1 MGNPHSVPTFFALIV
16 YGKTT
21 TAKNLTTIFK
31 MHNKWI
37 WIKMKVKK
45 QHINHSIKTN
55 CHNLNHMCNDEHGDW
70 GAF

>member
-1 MGNPHSVPTFFALIV
+1 
-16 YGKTT
+16 
-21 TAKNLTTIFK
+21 
-31 MHNKWI
+31 
-37 WIKMKVKK
+37 MKVKK